1 MHVCVCVCV
10 SVGVSVSA
18 LGMGWVEEE
27 EEEDGQGLLGETL
40 FEATRTPAR
49 TFQIRIGAVCK
60 EFEELEMRRV
70 CTVLQL
76 CNLGQVEQL
85 SKNMDIRRA
94 RCLPDT
100 FKGAVGKW
108 GKLVPRH
115 KQQREQK
122 GQRHAC
128 AFALSLSVPS

>member
-1 MHVCVCVCV
+1 
-10 SVGVSVSA
+10 
-18 LGMGWVEEE
+18 
-27 EEEDGQGLLGETL
+27 
-40 FEATRTPAR
+40 R
-49 TFQIRIGAVCK
+49 K